1 MARYRYYYI
10 EDQKSLGATNGT
22 YIVNL
27 PEEGHLVALIARIT
41 GTNAASNDRFGP
53 PHHIVQKL
61 EVVADGGAV
70 IKSLTPKLVKGLNH
84 LDGIV
89 CPGDIITQGNSM
101 VQEESF
107 YLLFGASLKDM
118 EYGLNLGRHTNPQFK
133 VTWDDTQTTMENCT
147 AIVAWHATTHPK
159 LTLIAQF
166 LEEAPG
172 PPKGYVR
179 SQYTTYTPAASAEK
193 PIEIPRGFP
202 LRRLAI
208 RNFYQGSQESE
219 VFNRVKLDISDGA
232 YVPYDLRYQE
242 ILQLNAALY
251 GLAFYQARLCYT
263 ESDTEDSK
271 MSWYHSLAPIARGMP
286 AIMFALT
293 SRTGGRIALESYTN
307 AGAAGTSDTPVNF
320 SVTGV
325 GFHHVLGLP
334 FDVPGGLASSFP
346 TGAPVSSVKL
356 KITSGASAQTS
367 STAYVVWEDVVA
379 Y

>member
-1 MARYRYYYI
+1 MARYRHYYI
-10 EDQKSLGATNGT
+10 EDLKSLAAVSGT
-22 YIVNL
+22 LIVNL
-27 PEEGHLVALIARIT
+27 PEEGHLVALIARVT
-41 GTNAASNDRFGP
+41 GTNAATASRFGP

-84 LDGIV
+84 MDGIV
-89 CPGDIITQGNSM
+89 CPGDVITQGNAM

-107 YLLFGASLKDM
+107 YLLFGSSLKDM

-133 VTWDDTQTTMENCT
+133 ITWDDTQITMENCT

-159 LTLIAQF
+159 LSLIAVF

-179 SQYTTYTPAASAEK
+179 SQYTTFTPAASTEK
-193 PIEIPRGFP
+193 VVEIPRGYP
-202 LRRLAI
+202 LRRIAL
-208 RNFYQGSQESE
+208 RNFYEGSNEAD
-219 VFNRVKLDISDGA
+219 VWDRVKLDISDGA
-232 YVPYDLRYQE
+232 YEPYNLRFQDL
-242 ILQLNAALY
+242 LQLNAALY
-251 GLAFYQARLCYT
+251 GLAFYQARLGYT
-263 ESDTEDSK
+263 ESDGEDAK
-271 MSWYHSLAPIARGMP
+271 MSWYHTVSAMARGFP
-286 AIMFALT
+286 PIMFAHT
-293 SRTGGRIALESYTN
+293 SFVGGRLRLESYTH
-307 AGAAGTSDTPVNF
+307 AGAAGMSATPIHI
-320 SVTGV
+320 SVRGV

-356 KITSGASAQTS
+356 KATSTASAQAS
-367 STAYVVWEDVVA
+367 STAYVCWEDIVA